1 MKEYEEEVRMD
12 GRKKERRQ
20 MEKQEKKNW
29 QIGKWKKN
37 KLIIINSIDFSELS
51 V

>member
-1 MKEYEEEVRMD
+1 MKRKLGWMEE
-12 GRKKERRQ
+12 RKKEDRWKNR
-20 MEKQEKKNW
+20 KKKLANW
-29 QIGKWKKN
+29 KVEKN

>member
-12 GRKKERRQ
+12 GRKKDRWKNR
-20 MEKQEKKNW
+20 KKLANW
-29 QIGKWKKN
+29 KWKN

>member
-12 GRKKERRQ
+12 GRKKEDRWKNRKKKIGNWK
-20 MEKQEKKNW
+20 ME
-29 QIGKWKKN
+29 KN
-37 KLIIINSIDFSELS
+37 KLIIINSINFSELS

>member
-1 MKEYEEEVRMD
+1 MKRKLGWMEE
-12 GRKKERRQ
+12 RKKTDG
-20 MEKQEKKNW
+20 K
-29 QIGKWKKN
+29 IGKKKLANWKVEKN